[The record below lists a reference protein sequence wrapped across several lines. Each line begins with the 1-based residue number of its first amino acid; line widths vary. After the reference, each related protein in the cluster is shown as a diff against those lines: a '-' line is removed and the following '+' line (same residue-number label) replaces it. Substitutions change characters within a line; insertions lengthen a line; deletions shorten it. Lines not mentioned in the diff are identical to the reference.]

1 MDGQLG
7 WGTTE
12 DGWRKGPW
20 TVQEDQ
26 LLIEHVTLHGEGQ
39 WNSVSKLSGRSAE
52 EREELQASVGELPE
66 AGPQERQHHSTRGEH
81 HSRATCPVGKQ
92 VPHQVPLL
100 LSSHSSSTPRLT
112 CAASCRWSAIA
123 RSLPGRTDNEIKNYW
138 RTHFKKD
145 NTPRKKAERARA
157 RLLVR
162 QQQERQ
168 KHKQQQQEAEDMGG
182 TSTMKQV
189 EEDAMRAE
197 EVQEMAY
204 VLQGGGFQGYMSDED
219 GSWGCL
225 WNLDDD
231 DDASEYSEGGSTSQV
246 KD

>member
-39 WNSVSKLSGRSAE
+39 WNSVSKLSGLRRSGKSC
-52 EREELQASVGELPE
+52 RLRWVNYLRPDLKRGSIT
-66 AGPQERQHHSTRGEH
+66 PQEENTIQELHALWGN
-81 HSRATCPVGKQ
+81 
-92 VPHQVPLL
+92 
-100 LSSHSSSTPRLT
+100 
-112 CAASCRWSAIA
+112 RWSAIA

-168 KHKQQQQEAEDMGG
+168 KHKQQQQEAEDMGW

-231 DDASEYSEGGSTSQV
+231 DDACEYSEGGSTSQV